1 MSSDPTPTQILG
13 TYAAAFEETYK
24 DDDWKRLERF
34 FADDAVYSVVNL
46 GAASCSIRGRDAI
59 LAGFRNSVDGF
70 DRRFD
75 SRTIELVAGPVE
87 NGTNVR
93 VEWNATYT
101 SAGRP
106 DAVISAF
113 TVARVAGGRIVELFD
128 VYDAGVEEGFA
139 EWLRETGMAV
149 DPSYC

>member
-1 MSSDPTPTQILG
+1 MSWPVQSCSVSLIGSGESSARAGVSATEAVRAS
-13 TYAAAFEETYK
+13 AAA
-24 DDDWKRLERF
+24 
-34 FADDAVYSVVNL
+34 AI
-46 GAASCSIRGRDAI
+46 AS
-59 LAGFRNSVDGF
+59 
-70 DRRFD
+70 
-75 SRTIELVAGPVE
+75 VE